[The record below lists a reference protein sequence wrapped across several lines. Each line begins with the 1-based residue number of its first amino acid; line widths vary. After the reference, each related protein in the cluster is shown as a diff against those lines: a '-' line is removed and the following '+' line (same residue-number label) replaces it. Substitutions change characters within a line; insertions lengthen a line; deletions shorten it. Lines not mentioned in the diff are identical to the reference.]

1 LLTNDVTGEYQKLL
15 NRKEEEEE
23 IMKREAAIKATYI
36 QLIIKH
42 GQKKIYFSCT
52 HNKDFIA
59 SQ

>member
-15 NRKEEEEE
+15 SRKEEEE